1 MADVQ
6 LDLKTP
12 HKSNLSFFGRLVL
25 GIATLAIIG
34 LVVMSVIVNTLV
46 RGIIYN
52 NVIDIAQS
60 DKTIQAK
67 EIDIWL
73 GTASQAVSS
82 LATFLE
88 AMPSEEHFTAI
99 AESFVAKYDFISNV
113 FIGFADGRIITG
125 VGWVAPEG
133 WLATDRPWYITA
145 VTAGEGVIAT
155 SKPYLSDIREETTVA
170 MVTWVPGLSGMGASV
185 GATIP
190 ITYVI
195 DKISKYPVIPDG
207 YLILIGANDEIIVHP
222 SYGYSPGA
230 TSEMHRLRDIPN
242 GDFIMNKIAKG
253 TAMAEFKD
261 TKLGPSHFIATPLG
275 AIGWTLITVIPIKT
289 TQVPVFRNLAL
300 IRVAFAVLL
309 LTMFVITVLFVSRIT
324 RSMEEN
330 RVIKERMQAILD
342 SSPLMCCI
350 FDENCNVLEVN
361 QEAERLFEISDKQVF
376 IDRYFD
382 FFPEYQPDGV
392 PSREK
397 AIAEIRK
404 TFQIGNAR
412 HERMYRLR
420 DGTPIPTE
428 EILQRVK
435 IGERYLVIAYTRDLR
450 DFYRFVETTEQM
462 QFLFDAVPLVLTFWD
477 KDFNIVEC
485 NQKAVQ
491 QFGLSSKEEF
501 KEKFFE
507 LSPEFQPDG
516 MPSKKKAIESLQR
529 GFSLGHAKFEWMHQS
544 PDGTEIPSEVFCF
557 RSKYK
562 GEDIVLACARDIREL
577 KESQRREDETNKR
590 IQLIF
595 NTAPILIEHWN
606 KDYKLID
613 CNQTALNF
621 FEFQSLEKYQERLL
635 DTMPEF
641 QPNGKPSWEQ
651 WTQFLEKIF
660 EKGYTRFDF
669 VDKKINGEIVFLEI
683 LGVRMEYDNNLMAVT
698 YSNDVT
704 QLKQTLVRM
713 READER
719 TQLMLGGTPIAC
731 YLISKDFEAIDCN
744 NETLHLFGFADKTD
758 GIVKFRE
765 IILEHQF
772 DSLKKHFD
780 KALETGT
787 ERFEW
792 VLQQPG
798 SKESIPCDIA
808 FTRLTHKGGYVVA
821 AYIFDLRVIK
831 EALRERQRVEV
842 AEESSRAKSRFL
854 ARMSHEIRTPLAAIL
869 GISEIHLQNPTLT
882 PVTEGAFIKIFNSA
896 NTLLGLVNDIL
907 DLSKIEAGKMSLM
920 NRKYEVASMIS
931 DIVQLHLIYLGSK
944 NIRFRIYVDEQLPTF
959 LIGDELRIKQILGNL
974 LSNAFKYTEAGSV
987 ELSLSCQTNGTEVNH
1002 ITLAIGVRDTGM
1014 GMTQKQ
1020 VDALYDEYARF
1031 HEQGKR
1037 LEGTGL
1043 GMSIVYSLIKMMD
1056 GQISVESEEGKGTNI
1071 MVYMPQ
1077 EIASQEVLGKETVR
1091 NLQRFGS
1098 NTRST
1103 AKKFKFV
1110 PEPMPYGSVLVVDD
1124 VDTNLYVAKG
1134 LLLFYGLKI
1143 ETCESGYEA
1152 IEKVKQGNIY
1162 DIIFM
1167 DHMMP
1172 NMDGLETTKTLRE
1185 MGYTHPIVALTAN
1198 ALVGQVEEFLRNG
1211 FDGFISKPIQT
1222 AHLNSTLTKFVR
1234 DKQPP
1239 EVIEAARS
1247 ADGIDPVQGNG
1258 GIDGYL
1264 DKPDVADKLR
1274 ADFAR
1279 SQRNVL
1285 PDLKRAL
1292 QAGDVKTAH
1301 RLAHTLKG
1309 LAAIIK
1315 EASLTRAAADLE
1327 SLLAHGERGEVAMRQ
1342 LSVLEQELTPVLEG
1356 IIEEAKM
1363 PNDNTPQPGVAFDKD
1378 KTRGLLDRLEVSMSR
1393 DSAENLD
1400 LAEDLKSIP
1409 EAAVWVRLVEDFD
1422 FDTALKTLPALREVL
1437 KL

>member
-1 MADVQ
+1 MAD
-6 LDLKTP
+6 
-12 HKSNLSFFGRLVL
+12 
-25 GIATLAIIG
+25 
-34 LVVMSVIVNTLV
+34 
-46 RGIIYN
+46 
-52 NVIDIAQS
+52 AQF
-60 DKTIQAK
+60 D
-67 EIDIWL
+67 
-73 GTASQAVSS
+73 
-82 LATFLE
+82 LE
-88 AMPSEEHFTAI
+88 AAYT
-99 AESFVAKYDFISNV
+99 
-113 FIGFADGRIITG
+113 
-125 VGWVAPEG
+125 
-133 WLATDRPWYITA
+133 
-145 VTAGEGVIAT
+145 
-155 SKPYLSDIREETTVA
+155 
-170 MVTWVPGLSGMGASV
+170 
-185 GATIP
+185 
-190 ITYVI
+190 
-195 DKISKYPVIPDG
+195 
-207 YLILIGANDEIIVHP
+207 
-222 SYGYSPGA
+222 
-230 TSEMHRLRDIPN
+230 
-242 GDFIMNKIAKG
+242 
-253 TAMAEFKD
+253 
-261 TKLGPSHFIATPLG
+261 
-275 AIGWTLITVIPIKT
+275 
-289 TQVPVFRNLAL
+289 PVFQNLAL
-300 IRVAFAVLL
+300 IMAASAVLL
-309 LTMFVITVLFVSRIT
+309 LAMLVISILLVSRI
-324 RSMEEN
+324 RRGMGEN
-330 RVIKERMQAILD
+330 RVLRQRMQAILD

-350 FDENCNVLEVN
+350 LDENCKVLEVN
-361 QEAERLFEISDKQVF
+361 QEAERLFEIPDKQMF
-376 IDRYFD
+376 MERYFD

-397 AIAEIRK
+397 ATAELRK
-404 TFQIGNAR
+404 TLEAGSAR
-412 HERMYRLR
+412 YKRMYRLQ

-435 IGERYLVIAYTRDLR
+435 IGGRDFVIAYTRDLR
-450 DFYRFVETTEQM
+450 DFYGFVETTEQM

-485 NQKAVQ
+485 NQKAVH
-491 QFGLSSKEEF
+491 QFGLSNKEEF

-516 MPSKKKAIESLQR
+516 MPSKEKAIESLQR

-544 PDGTEIPSEVFCF
+544 PNGIEIPSEVFCF

-562 GEDIVLACARDIREL
+562 GEDIILACARDIREL

-606 KDYKLID
+606 NDYKLID

-621 FEFQSLEKYQERLL
+621 FGFQCLEMYQEKLL

-651 WTQFLEKIF
+651 WAQCLEKIF
-660 EKGYTRFDF
+660 QKGYTRFDF
-669 VDKKINGEIVFLEI
+669 VGRKINGEIVFLEI
-683 LGVRMEYDNNLMAVT
+683 LGVRMEYENNLMVIT

-719 TQLMLGGTPIAC
+719 AQLMLGGTPIAC
-731 YLISKDFEAIDCN
+731 YLINKDFEAIDCN
-744 NETLHLFGFADKTD
+744 NETLNLFDFADKAD
-758 GIVKFRE
+758 SIVKFRK
-765 IILEHQF
+765 IIFEHQF
-772 DSLKKHFD
+772 DELKKHFD
-780 KALETGT
+780 SALETGT

-792 VLQQPG
+792 ILQKPSG
-798 SKESIPCDIA
+798 EEVIPCDIS
-808 FTRLTHKGGYVVA
+808 FTRLTHKGCYVVA
-821 AYIFDLRVIK
+821 AYIFDLRVLK

-869 GISEIHLQNPTLT
+869 GISEIHLQNPTLS
-882 PVTEGAFIKIFNSA
+882 PVTEGAFIKIYNSA

-920 NRKYEVASMIS
+920 NGKYEAASMIS

-944 NIRFRIYVDEQLPTF
+944 NIRFRIQVDEQLPTL
-959 LIGDELRIKQILGNL
+959 LIGDELRIKQVLGNL

-987 ELSLSCQTNGTEVNH
+987 ELSLSCQAEGSEGKR
-1002 ITLAIGVRDTGM
+1002 IRLAIGIRDTGM

-1020 VDALYDEYARF
+1020 VAALYDEYARF

-1043 GMSIVYSLIKMMD
+1043 GMPIVYSLIKMMD
-1056 GQISVESEEGKGTNI
+1056 GQISVESEQGKGTNI
-1071 MVYMPQ
+1071 MVYIPQ
-1077 EIASQEVLGKETVR
+1077 EIASREVLGKETVR
-1091 NLQRFGS
+1091 NLQRFES

-1103 AKKFKFV
+1103 AKRFKFV
-1110 PEPMPYGSVLVVDD
+1110 PEPMPYGRVLVVDD

-1143 ETCESGYEA
+1143 ETCASGYEA
-1152 IEKVKQGNIY
+1152 IEKVRQGNTY

-1172 NMDGLETTKTLRE
+1172 GIDGLETTKALRKI
-1185 MGYTHPIVALTAN
+1185 GYTQPIVALTAN
-1198 ALVGQVEEFLRNG
+1198 ALVGQIEEFMRNG

-1247 ADGIDPVQGNG
+1247 ADGIGNAQGDG

-1264 DKPDVADKLR
+1264 AKPDVVDKLR
-1274 ADFAR
+1274 TDFAR

-1309 LAAIIK
+1309 LAVIIK
-1315 EASLTRAAADLE
+1315 EASLARSAADLE
-1327 SLLAHGERGEVAMRQ
+1327 SLLAQGERGEAAIRQ
-1342 LSVLEQELTPVLEG
+1342 LTVLEQELAPVLEG
-1356 IIEEAKM
+1356 IEADM
-1363 PNDNTPQPGVAFDKD
+1363 PNISRPPPGMPLDKG
-1378 KTRGLLDRLEVSMSR
+1378 KTGELLDRLEVSMSEH
-1393 DSAENLD
+1393 SVENLD
-1400 LAEDLKSIP
+1400 LVEGLKAIP

-1422 FDTALKTLPALREVL
+1422 FDTALKSLPALKGVL
-1437 KL
+1437 GL